1 MKDEVFRRQEA
12 IRRRLAG
19 EGVAQICAALE
30 RSPSW
35 VHKWGQRYRE
45 EGAEGLYDRSHA
57 AFCVTNRTDRTL
69 RKAVVQLRQQL
80 QDRQSEKGRY
90 SLLGAPTIYWELKHL
105 GYKPLPALRTIERI
119 LQREGLTQPRQR
131 LEMAPPLKAY
141 PGPKAKDSNQVHQ
154 LDFVGP
160 RYLEGQSTKFYY
172 LVLKDRFDQAAYIQ
186 VFTNRRAQTVVE
198 GLVQAWKVLGV
209 PKIVQMDNGWEFR
222 GSARWPRSLGKVI
235 RLGLLLKVEILFIP
249 EGKPCYNGSVENLNG
264 MLDRLFVKP
273 QRFKDISQIRQEL
286 EKLNEAI
293 LSQHVH
299 PTLGLKT
306 PRQYRQGKPLRF
318 LPSDFE
324 RHEKPLPICEGK
336 VSFLRMVRASGRIT
350 LLGEKFKVGKRRKHP
365 YGKAT
370 SFTRSEQLKVY
381 FRGRIIKQW
390 PYALRK

>member
-1 MKDEVFRRQEA
+1 MKDEVSRRQEA

-19 EGVAQICAALE
+19 ESVAQLCATLQ

-35 VHKWGQRYRE
+35 FHKWWQRYCE
-45 EGAEGLYDRSHA
+45 EGVEGLYDRSHA
-57 AFCVTNRTDRTL
+57 AFCVANRTDWTL
-69 RKAVVQLRQQL
+69 RKAVVQIRHHL
-80 QDRQSEKGRY
+80 QDRQSAKGRY
-90 SLLGAPTIYWELKHL
+90 SLIGAPTIYRELEQL
-105 GYKPLPALRTIERI
+105 GYRPLPALRTLEGI

-131 LEMAPPLKAY
+131 LEMAPPLNSY
-141 PGPKAKDSNQVHQ
+141 PGPKGKDSNQVHQ

-209 PKIVQMDNGWEFR
+209 PQIVQMDNGWEFR

-264 MLDRLFVKP
+264 LLDRLFVKP

-286 EKLNEAI
+286 EKFNEAI

-299 PTLGLKT
+299 PTLGLKP

-318 LPSDFE
+318 LPSDFD

-336 VSFLRMVRASGRIT
+336 VSFIRMVRPSGRIT
-350 LLGEKFKVGKRRKHP
+350 LLGEKFKVGKRMKHQ
-365 YGKAT
+365 YVKAT
-370 SFTRSEQLKVY
+370 IFTRSEQLKVY

-390 PYALRK
+390 PYPLRK

>member
-1 MKDEVFRRQEA
+1 LKDEVFRRQEA

-19 EGVAQICAALE
+19 ESVVQLCAALQ

-35 VHKWGQRYRE
+35 FQKWWQRYLQ
-45 EGAEGLYDRSHA
+45 EGAQGLYDRSHA
-57 AFCVTNRTDRTL
+57 PFCVANRTDPTL
-69 RKAVVQLRQQL
+69 QKAVVQIRQRL
-80 QDRQSEKGRY
+80 QDRQSAEGCY
-90 SLLGAPTIYWELKHL
+90 SLIGAPTISWELEQL
-105 GYKPLPALRTIERI
+105 GYRPLPALRTLEGI
-119 LQREGLTQPRQR
+119 LQREGLTHPRQR

-141 PGPKAKDSNQVHQ
+141 PGPKATDSNQVHQ

-186 VFTNRRAQTVVE
+186 VSTNRRAQTVVE

-209 PKIVQMDNGWEFR
+209 PKLVQMDNGWEFR

-264 MLDRLFVKP
+264 LLDRLFVKT
-273 QRFKDISQIRQEL
+273 QRFEDISQIRQEL

-299 PTLGLKT
+299 SSLGLKT
-306 PRQYRQGKPLRF
+306 PKQYRQGKPLRL
-318 LPSDFE
+318 LPSAFD
-324 RHEKPLPICEGK
+324 RHEKPLPICAGK
-336 VSFLRMVRASGRIT
+336 VSFIRMVRSSGRIT
-350 LLGEKFKVGKRRKHP
+350 ILGEKFKVGKRMKHQ
-365 YGKAT
+365 YVKAT
-370 SFTRSEQLKVY
+370 IFTRSEQLKVY
-381 FRGRIIKQW
+381 FRGRILKQW
-390 PYALRK
+390 PYPLRK

>member
-19 EGVAQICAALE
+19 ESVAQLCAALQ

-35 VHKWGQRYRE
+35 FHKWWQRYRE
-45 EGAEGLYDRSHA
+45 EGAEGLYDRSHG
-57 AFCVTNRTDRTL
+57 AFCVANRTDRTL
-69 RKAVVQLRQQL
+69 RKAVVQLRQHL

-90 SLLGAPTIYWELKHL
+90 SLLGAPTISWELEQL
-105 GYKPLPALRTIERI
+105 GYRPLPALRTIERI

-131 LEMAPPLKAY
+131 LEMAPALKAY

-198 GLVQAWKVLGV
+198 GLVQGWKVLGV
-209 PKIVQMDNGWEFR
+209 PKLVQMDNGWEFR

-249 EGKPCYNGSVENLNG
+249 EGMPCHNGSVENLNG
-264 MLDRLFVKP
+264 WLDRRFVKT
-273 QRFKDISQIRQEL
+273 QRFEDISQIRQEL
-286 EKLNEAI
+286 AKLNEAI

-299 PTLGLKT
+299 PSLGLKT
-306 PRQYRQGKPLRF
+306 PKQYRQGKPLGF
-318 LPSDFE
+318 LPSDFD
-324 RHEKPLPICEGK
+324 RHEKPLPICDGK
-336 VSFLRMVRASGRIT
+336 VSFLRMVRPSGRIT
-350 LLGEKFKVGKRRKHP
+350 LLGEKFKVGKRMKHH
-365 YGKAT
+365 YVKAT
-370 SFTRSEQLKVY
+370 IFTRSEQLKVY

-390 PYALRK
+390 PYLLRK